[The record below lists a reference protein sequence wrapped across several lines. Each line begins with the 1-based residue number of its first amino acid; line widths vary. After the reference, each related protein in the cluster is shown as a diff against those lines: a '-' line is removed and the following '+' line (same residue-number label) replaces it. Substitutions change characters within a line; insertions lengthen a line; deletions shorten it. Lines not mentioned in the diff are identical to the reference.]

1 MSVKK
6 SVRIELNCF
15 LYFNYFEFEYLENL
29 GSLRSDLEEDML
41 AGGGSKKKEIGG
53 ELIDTTEIL
62 ERHFQII
69 IKF

>member
-41 AGGGSKKKEIGG
+41 AGGGSKKKKSEENLSTPPRYSSAIFK
-53 ELIDTTEIL
+53 LL
-62 ERHFQII
+62 
-69 IKF
+69 